1 MEAGTAGGR
10 NGLAEAANSGVYSKS
25 WESLAGVTGGNWRRA
40 LARRGAVSR
49 EQPKEDRGK
58 FAMLTFPLSPLG
70 FPLTLPFPHSLSP
83 LVRSAFVDRIIWG
96 EVI

>member
-10 NGLAEAANSGVYSKS
+10 SDFAEAAISGVYFNN
-25 WESLAGVTGGNWRRA
+25 WESHAGVTGGKWRPA
-40 LARRGAVSR
+40 LPARGAGSR

-70 FPLTLPFPHSLSP
+70 FPTRVSFASRNYAVCFAN
-83 LVRSAFVDRIIWG
+83 VRSRFLILFSP
-96 EVI
+96 